1 MEVHGIKSSKQFSD
15 LDLMP
20 KTSINTNTTI
30 SNQSIVS
37 IYDSSTR
44 DDLPN
49 SIELSQGATNA
60 NEKCNGK
67 INCCMKWLSTSFTY
81 VFSYNII
88 HNEFFRN
95 FSRERMANRLLTL
108 PECTSS
114 NLYICVLFNLLN
126 GRISAVG
133 WTIGRGNICRK

>member
-1 MEVHGIKSSKQFSD
+1 MEVHGVKSSKQFSD

-49 SIELSQGATNA
+49 SIKLSQSDANK
-60 NEKCNGK
+60 NEKK
-67 INCCMKWLSTSFTY
+67 TMVKLI
-81 VFSYNII
+81 V
-88 HNEFFRN
+88 
-95 FSRERMANRLLTL
+95 A
-108 PECTSS
+108 
-114 NLYICVLFNLLN
+114 
-126 GRISAVG
+126 
-133 WTIGRGNICRK
+133 